1 MKEKFLPIGS
11 VVLLKGGKKELMITG
26 YCIIPNGQEL
36 ANDNPNELN
45 VRDYCACT
53 YPEGIINSDVAYA
66 FDHNQIDKVCFMGY
80 ETEASKEVSKSITEN
95 IEEVK
100 KAVFNEITK
109 K

>member
-26 YCIIPNGQEL
+26 YCIIPNGQEIVK
-36 ANDNPNELN
+36 DSENELN
-45 VRDYCACT
+45 MRDYCACT

-66 FDHNQIDKVCFMGY
+66 FDHNQIDKMCFMGY
-80 ETEASKEVSKSITEN
+80 ETEASKQVSKSITDN

-100 KAVFNEITK
+100 KAIVNEIK
-109 K
+109 QK

>member
-26 YCIIPNGQEL
+26 YCIIPNGQEIVK
-36 ANDNPNELN
+36 DSENELN
-45 VRDYCACT
+45 MRDYCACT

-66 FDHNQIDKVCFMGY
+66 FDHNQIDKICFMGY
-80 ETEASKEVSKSITEN
+80 ETEASKQVSKSITDN

-100 KAVFNEITK
+100 KAIVNEIK
-109 K
+109 QN